1 MKSWWREFIDNTDS
15 QPYETLNVV
24 CRYVDVHDHMQGYH
38 GFGPGAAGPIDGLLG
53 YIDL

>member
-1 MKSWWREFIDNTDS
+1 MLFADMF
-15 QPYETLNVV
+15 
-24 CRYVDVHDHMQGYH
+24 VHDHMQEYH